1 VLAAGDGDEGLAAA
15 RRDPPDLVLA
25 DVMMPGL
32 DGFGLLRALRRDPRT
47 RAVPVILLSARAG
60 EEARLEGLDAG
71 ADDYLIKPF
80 AARELVARVS
90 ANLELARMRGEAAA
104 RERRAEVAEAASRAK
119 SELLTNLSHELRT
132 PIHATLGYLEL
143 IELGL
148 RGAITPEQR
157 VDIGRIRRTQQHL
170 LGLVE
175 NILTFSRLEA
185 ERIAYATEAVPLH
198 ALLAEVGE
206 LVAPQAWAKSL
217 TYTYVPC
224 APGLAVRADRQRL
237 RQIVVNLLANAVKF
251 TPAGGRVTLAG
262 EAGAGGVHV
271 RVADTGPGIPPEKR
285 AAIFEPFVQ
294 VEQGL
299 ARPYEGA
306 GLGLAISRD
315 LARGMGGDLTVESA
329 LGAGSSFTL
338 SLRAAT

>member
-1 VLAAGDGDEGLAAA
+1 VAPHDLAADAPPADNRAASRAPAAAAPAAARVLLVDDNADMRAYVTRLLAGRGWAVLAAGDGDEGLAAA

-175 NILTFSRLEA
+175 NILT
-185 ERIAYATEAVPLH
+185 
-198 ALLAEVGE
+198 
-206 LVAPQAWAKSL
+206 
-217 TYTYVPC
+217 
-224 APGLAVRADRQRL
+224 
-237 RQIVVNLLANAVKF
+237 
-251 TPAGGRVTLAG
+251 LAG
-262 EAGAGGVHV
+262 SRPSASRTRPRPCRCTRCSPRWGSWW
-271 RVADTGPGIPPEKR
+271 RRRRGP
-285 AAIFEPFVQ
+285 
-294 VEQGL
+294 
-299 ARPYEGA
+299 
-306 GLGLAISRD
+306 SR
-315 LARGMGGDLTVESA
+315 
-329 LGAGSSFTL
+329 
-338 SLRAAT
+338 